1 MNAND
6 IQKFGCKAGD
16 KVDLYNFHGGK
27 ERVARNFIIIEF
39 SIPEGCSATYFPE
52 TNVLVPIDSV
62 ADKSN
67 TPTSK
72 MVLIKLKQH
81 QTMEASLT

>member
-1 MNAND
+1 MNAKD
-6 IQKFGCKAGD
+6 IQKFGFKPGD

-52 TNVLVPIDSV
+52 TNCLVPLHHT
-62 ADKSN
+62 AERSN
-67 TPTSK
+67 TPISK
-72 MVLIKLKQH
+72 FLIVRFEKYNG
-81 QTMEASLT
+81 EEG